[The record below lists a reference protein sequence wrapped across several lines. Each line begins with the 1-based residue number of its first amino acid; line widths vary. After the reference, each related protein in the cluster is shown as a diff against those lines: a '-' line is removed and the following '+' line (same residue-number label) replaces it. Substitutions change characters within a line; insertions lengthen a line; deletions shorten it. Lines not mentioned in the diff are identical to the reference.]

1 VAFTTQHARE
11 SQNLMGWMPSPDGIE
26 VCHAGDVALPATEE
40 KASMEKATIIGIDLA
55 KRVFHLHGATADGRP
70 VLRKKVSR
78 GQLLSFLAKQ
88 PRAIM
93 AMEACATAHGWGR
106 AIQELGHEVRLIP
119 PIYVKPFVRR
129 QKNDAAD
136 AEAIAEAAS
145 RPTMR
150 FVAVKTEEQQARSMI
165 FRTRDL
171 LVRQRTQLVNALR
184 GHLAE
189 HGIVAA
195 QGLAKVKVLAA
206 ALREMAE
213 GSVHPLVRELG
224 QRYLDHI
231 DHLDVEIAELDKRL
245 QRLSKDDETSNRLQ
259 TMPGIGPITAAAIE
273 AFAPPMATFKRG
285 RDFAAWLGLVP
296 RQHTTGGKPRLG
308 RTSKMGQ
315 RDVRRLLIIGAM
327 AVVRWA
333 ARKGAAEGSWLG
345 RMMAKKPRLLV
356 AIALA
361 NKMARSVWAM
371 LSKDQGY
378 RGSALTPA

>member
-1 VAFTTQHARE
+1 
-11 SQNLMGWMPSPDGIE
+11 
-26 VCHAGDVALPATEE
+26 
-40 KASMEKATIIGIDLA
+40 MEKATIIGIDLA
-55 KRVFHLHGATADGRP
+55 KRSFQLHGVTREGRA
-70 VLRKKVSR
+70 VFRKKVSR
-78 GQLLSFLAKQ
+78 GQLLNFLSAQ
-88 PRAIM
+88 PRAVV
-93 AMEACATAHGWGR
+93 AMEACATAHDWGR
-106 AIQELGHEVRLIP
+106 AIKKLGHEVRLIP
-119 PIYVKPFVRR
+119 PVYVKPFVRR

-145 RPTMR
+145 RPSMR
-150 FVAVKTEEQQARSMI
+150 FVALKSEDQQAQAML

-195 QGLAKVKVLAA
+195 YGLAKVKVLAA
-206 ALREMAE
+206 ALGED
-213 GSVHPLVRELG
+213 SVHPLVRGLG

-231 DHLDVEIAELDKRL
+231 ARLDVEIGELDKSLRQL
-245 QRLSKDDETSNRLQ
+245 CRTNETSVRLQ
-259 TMPGIGPITAAAIE
+259 TMPGIGPVTAAAID
-273 AFAPPMATFKRG
+273 AFAPPMVAFRRG

-296 RQHTTGGKPRLG
+296 RQHSTGGKPRLG

-315 RDVRRLLIIGAM
+315 RDIRRLLIIGAM

-333 ARKGAAEGSWLG
+333 ARKGAAEGSWMA
-345 RMMAKKPRLLV
+345 RMLVKKPRLVV

-371 LSKDQGY
+371 LTKSESYQ
-378 RGSALTPA
+378 GSALAAV